1 MFKSLLG
8 DMGSLLGHKP
18 AASAPSAKGDVRRR
32 VAPKGTTKSSKAAP
46 SASAAEKTS
55 TEAKDAVQEPV
66 NDVDVNVTVQPPKS
80 EVPPSEEE
88 KEKEKQSIGGQSIVF
103 EGDVLTAPTGPLKIA
118 PESRNLCVLFSSGLW
133 LVSGSH
139 KNSPLV
145 TAVAM
150 AAKRQGFLVNDPL
163 FVAPDVIRQAYY
175 YADRAQSS
183 SKLDDNAIRRKIVEV
198 LEMARNTGANDIH
211 IEAANGRT
219 KVEFRLESRLRV
231 METWTQREG
240 DQFLSAIYSHSAVA
254 SGATANWMEPQA
266 AMLER
271 TSGADTIALPDGVI
285 SVRCQWM
292 PLADGRYLNM
302 RLSYD
307 SSHIFGEGFLAA
319 DVDTLGFTPE
329 QTSLIRTL
337 RATPGRIRAI
347 CGPTN
352 QGKTTTLRMMLN
364 RRMAETNMEMNCLL
378 IEDPPEGG
386 VMGAR
391 QIGVSS
397 SNDEVARE
405 RTFQGIIRASLR
417 LDPDIVM
424 LGEVRDMTTASFL
437 FKLALSGRQVY
448 TTLHVYSALAVP
460 QRLRDIGMEG
470 YLVYDPELLYGM
482 MCQRLMRG
490 LCKHCRLPILDVAK
504 YDSKVEQLA
513 RRARSA
519 IALMEAER
527 QYIEDGNVY
536 DRVKEPDMHSI
547 FIENPE
553 GCKHCDFKGR
563 KGRTVAAE
571 VVEADAKLMSILADE
586 KPAEAKAYWLSPGG
600 LGGISM
606 KMHALMKVMRGE
618 VSPTD
623 AEFEM
628 GLAIRDREMA
638 EVEKRIGVFNAATY
652 S

>member
-1 MFKSLLG
+1 MFKSILGDVGNLLG
-8 DMGSLLGHKP
+8 GKPVSTVATGESAAVRRTNGSATPGSN
-18 AASAPSAKGDVRRR
+18 ASRTASAGDKKKVPL
-32 VAPKGTTKSSKAAP
+32 APK
-46 SASAAEKTS
+46 AAE
-55 TEAKDAVQEPV
+55 AVEEIE
-66 NDVDVNVTVQPPKS
+66 DVTVIIPGEEP
-80 EVPPSEEE
+80 EVPESAPEE
-88 KEKEKQSIGGQSIVF
+88 KKKTGQSIVF
-103 EGDVLTAPTGPLKIA
+103 EGEVLTAPNGPLKIA
-118 PESRNLCVLFSSGLW
+118 PESRNLCVLFDNGLW

-139 KNSPLV
+139 KTSPLV
-145 TAVAM
+145 TSVAL
-150 AAKRQGFLVNDPL
+150 AARRQGYTINDPL
-163 FVAPDVIRQAYY
+163 YVTPEVIRQAYY
-175 YADRAQSS
+175 YADKAVSS
-183 SKLDDNAIRRKIVEV
+183 ARLDDNSIRRKIVEV
-198 LEMARNTGANDIH
+198 LEMARNTGANDVH
-211 IEAANGRT
+211 IEAAAGRC

-240 DQFLSAIYSHSAVA
+240 EQFLSAVYSHSAVA

-271 TSGADTIALPDGVI
+271 ASGADTIALPDGVI

-329 QTSLIRTL
+329 QTDLIRTL

-397 SNDEVARE
+397 GSNEEARE
-405 RTFQGIIRASLR
+405 RVFQGIIRASLR

-424 LGEVRDMTTASFL
+424 LGEVRDIQTASFL

-460 QRLRDIGMEG
+460 QRLRDIGMEK

-513 RRARSA
+513 RRTRAA

-527 QYIEDGNVY
+527 QFIEDGNVY
-536 DRVKEPDMHSI
+536 DRVREPDMHAI
-547 FIENPE
+547 FMENPE

-571 VVEADAKLMSILADE
+571 VVEADGKLMQLLSDD
-586 KPAEAKAYWLSPGG
+586 KPAEAKAYWIAPGG
-600 LGGISM
+600 LNGITM
-606 KMHALMKVMRGE
+606 KMHATMKVMRGE

-628 GLAIRDREMA
+628 GLMIREREMA

-652 S
+652 G